1 MAASPLKLEMFP
13 PTGERL
19 LRFVGDRIR
28 FTLRG
33 AEGKPVP
40 ENYRALLRTNFG
52 RSQVLRREIIT
63 SRGGEK
69 PMAGASWRDI
79 PMRREGNEW
88 SVELTLTEVGCFKAK
103 AYVVNQQSWQIWPDG
118 PDVGVTVHP
127 DSYRTANT
135 IYCAF
140 TRLFGETKS
149 AVATTD
155 RQLDAQLKQLDKRGY
170 TAIPPSGTLRDLI
183 RELPRIIDTL
193 GCRILQLL
201 PVNPTPTTYARFGR
215 FGSPYAGLDLTAIDP
230 ALIEFDRRTTGVEQF
245 CELAYAVH
253 AHGARLFL
261 DLVINHTG
269 WSSALHERHPEWFLR
284 TPDGAFASPGAWGV
298 TWEDLVELNPDDPAL
313 RDELAEAFLVW
324 CRRGVDGFRCDA
336 GYKVPMPVW
345 QYITARVREEFPE
358 TIFLLEGLGG
368 GWNETE
374 ALLTEGGMQ
383 WAYSELFQELSGA
396 QVAGY
401 LDHALRQ
408 SRRVGVLT
416 HYSETHDNDRLAK
429 KGRAWSLLRNRLC
442 ALTSVNGA
450 FGFTG
455 GVEWLATEKILVH
468 GCSGLSWGN
477 ADNLIPE
484 LARLNQLLAEHPCF
498 FDGAELTRL
507 SPIESPVLAMQRVS
521 ADGQDAVL
529 VLVNTDAEKSQTV
542 TPALDDSTAQHFQAS
557 AKNGAAKPLRLIP
570 STFEE
575 LLGQPAPE
583 FQQSSDGKLTF
594 TLEPGG
600 CYCLAPT
607 AQPKGLTGEV
617 YRGARAQAAW
627 AIDAL
632 SEILEPESIGPH
644 DWRALAA
651 LVEAEAKRFLG
662 SLAYLDRKL
671 AQADLVAALDAAMR
685 LTKFPKVITWELID
699 RRRVTLVPP
708 GHWLLIRDVVP
719 FRASVQFGARP
730 AQHEESIAAG
740 KSHIAGFPPR
750 NIAGDTTLFL
760 ERYGITDRQVSGV
773 VRFLSSA
780 PETSKPEIQNPKS
793 QIVLLTNGAGGMA
806 RLCADLGRITSKY
819 DCLLGANLNPIVPV
833 DRHIFA
839 KRVRVW
845 ANANGFISALDAGNL
860 AAFEPG
866 PPARWRFAANAGD
879 GRAVEIEMSAGMI
892 EGQNTT
898 VLWFGYSTDATKRI
912 PPGNVGLTARVDIED
927 RNFHSET
934 RRNGAAENHFSE
946 NTRPLPDQSGFA
958 FTPAPD
964 RQLRVLSDSGEFHPE
979 PEWCENI
986 PHPIEASRG
995 QTASGDAYSPG
1006 WFDLPLVQ
1014 GETVTLVVTAEKE
1027 VPGPES
1033 RGPRSDATK
1042 DSGDDVF
1049 ASRLLQAAKA
1059 FVVRRGEG
1067 KTVIAGYPWF
1077 LDWGRDTLIC
1087 ARGLLVAGMVE
1098 EVKQI
1103 LVTFARFEE
1112 KGTLPNTIHG
1122 EDASN
1127 RDTSDAP
1134 LWFGVAC
1141 EEITV
1146 VGGNGFYS
1154 TAVDQHGRTIA
1165 DVLRSIATNYR
1176 DGTPNGIRMD
1186 PESAL
1191 LWSPAHFTWMDT
1203 SFPAGTPREG
1213 YPIEIQALWIRLLK
1227 QMERTGAKTDGER
1240 WGALA
1245 NRAEASLQKY
1255 FWLEARGYF
1264 ADALLAKRG
1273 EPASTARVDDA
1284 LRGNCLFAI
1293 SLGLVTGERA
1303 RRCVDAALKYLIV
1316 PGALRS
1322 LAPLPVSL
1330 PLPIYGSGGQ
1340 LLNNPTEPY
1349 CGRYEGDEDTRRKPA
1364 YHNGTAWTWTFPVF
1378 CEALARAWDF
1388 APEAVTAAKAYL
1400 GSMER
1405 LMDEGCPGQVPEILD
1420 GDAPHQQ
1427 RGCDAQAWGATE
1439 VLRVWRLLR

>member
-1 MAASPLKLEMFP
+1 MGASPLKLEMIP
-13 PTGERL
+13 PTGECL
-19 LRFVGDRIR
+19 LRFVGDRVR

-33 AEGKPVP
+33 AEGGPVP
-40 ENYRALLRTNFG
+40 ENCRALLRTNLG
-52 RSQVLRREIIT
+52 RGSDLRREIIT
-63 SRGGEK
+63 SRGGRR
-69 PMAGASWRDI
+69 PMTGASWRDT
-79 PMRREGNEW
+79 PMRRESNEW
-88 SVELTLTEVGCFKAK
+88 SIELTLAEVGYFKAK
-103 AYVVNQQSWQIWPDG
+103 AYAVDGRGWQIWPEG

-140 TRLFGETKS
+140 TRLFGETKAAVS
-149 AVATTD
+149 AVD
-155 RQLDAQLKQLDKRGY
+155 RHQDAQSKQLDKQGH
-170 TAIPPSGTLRDLI
+170 TVIPPSGKLRDVI
-183 RELPRIIDTL
+183 KELPHIVDTL

-201 PVNPTPTTYARFGR
+201 PVNPTPTTFARFGR

-230 ALIEFDRRTTGVEQF
+230 ALIDFDRRTTGVEQF

-269 WSSALHERHPEWFLR
+269 WSSTLHERHPEWFLR
-284 TPDGAFASPGAWGV
+284 KPDGAFASPGAWGV
-298 TWEDLVELNPDDPAL
+298 TWEDLVELDPWHRAL
-313 RDELAEAFLVW
+313 WDELAEAFLTW

-345 QYITARVREEFPE
+345 QYIVARVREEFPG

-368 GWNETE
+368 GWTETE
-374 ALLTEGGMQ
+374 ALLTQGGMQ
-383 WAYSELFQELSGA
+383 WAYSELFQEFSGS

-401 LDHALRQ
+401 LDHAHKQ
-408 SRRVGVLT
+408 SRRVGVLA

-442 ALTSVNGA
+442 ALASVNGA
-450 FGFTG
+450 FGFTC
-455 GVEWLATEKILVH
+455 GVEWLASEKILVH
-468 GCSGLSWGN
+468 GRSGLAWGSS
-477 ADNLIPE
+477 DNIIPE
-484 LARLNQLLAEHPCF
+484 LEQLNRLLTGHPCF
-498 FDGAELTRL
+498 FDGAKLTRL
-507 SPIESPVLAMQRVS
+507 SPVESPVLALQRMS

-529 VLVNTDAEKSQTV
+529 VLVNTDAEKPQEA
-542 TPALDDSTAQHFQAS
+542 PIAMGDNKASTRQPVGAS
-557 AKNGAAKPLRLIP
+557 GAAETRRAPAAR
-570 STFEE
+570 FED
-575 LLGQPAPE
+575 LLGQPAPKITA
-583 FQQSSDGKLTF
+583 SSDGKLTF
-594 TLEPGG
+594 ALDPGA
-600 CYCLAPT
+600 CYCLSFE
-607 AQPKGLTGEV
+607 KRTGDLDGGA
-617 YRGARAQAAW
+617 YRRASAQAAW
-627 AIDAL
+627 AVAAL
-632 SEILEPESIGPH
+632 SETIEPENIGPH
-644 DWRALAA
+644 DWHALAA
-651 LVEAEAKRFLG
+651 LVEEDAQRFMG
-662 SLAYLDRKL
+662 SLAYLDRQL
-671 AQADLVAALDAAMR
+671 ARTDIVAALRAAMAR
-685 LTKFPKVITWELID
+685 NKFQQVVTWSLLD

-708 GHWLLIRDVVP
+708 GHWLLIRDDAP
-719 FRASVQFGARP
+719 FRATLQPGARA
-730 AQHEESIAAG
+730 AQRRESVAAG
-740 KSHIAGFPPR
+740 KGHVACFPPR
-750 NIAGDTTLFL
+750 PIAGDAELFL
-760 ERYGITDRQVSGV
+760 ERYGITDQRVCGA
-773 VRFLSSA
+773 VRFLSST
-780 PETSKPEIQNPKS
+780 PGTPKS
-793 QIVLLTNGAGGMA
+793 EMRELNSKVVLLTNGTGGMA

-819 DCLLGANLNPIVPV
+819 DCLLGANLNSSVPV

-839 KRVRVW
+839 KRIRVW

-879 GRAVEIEMSAGMI
+879 GCTVEIEMSSGMI
-892 EGQNTT
+892 AGQNTT
-898 VLWFGYSTDATKRI
+898 LLWLGYSADATKRV
-912 PPGNVGLTARVDIED
+912 PPGSVRLTVRVDIED

-934 RRNGAAENHFSE
+934 RRNDTTENHFSG
-946 NTRPLPDQSGFA
+946 NTRPMPDRPGFE

-964 RQLRVLSDSGEFHPE
+964 RQLRVLSDTGEFHPE

-986 PHPIEASRG
+986 PHPVEASRG

-1014 GETVTLVVTAEKE
+1014 GEIVTLVVTAEKD
-1027 VPGPES
+1027 VPGPGL
-1033 RGPRSDATK
+1033 RIPPSDATK
-1042 DSGDDVF
+1042 GPGDDAF

-1059 FVVRRGEG
+1059 FVVRRGGG
-1067 KTVIAGYPWF
+1067 KTIIAGYPWF

-1087 ARGLLVAGMVE
+1087 SRGLLVAGMVE

-1103 LVTFARFEE
+1103 LLTFARFEE

-1141 EEITV
+1141 EEIAV
-1146 VGGNGFYS
+1146 PCGNSFYS
-1154 TAVDQHGRTIA
+1154 TTVDQRGRAIA
-1165 DVLRSIATNYR
+1165 DVLRSIATHYR

-1191 LWSPAHFTWMDT
+1191 LWSPGHFTWMDT

-1213 YPIEIQALWIRLLK
+1213 FPIEIQALWIRLLK
-1227 QMERTGAKTDGER
+1227 QMERTGAKTDGEP
-1240 WGALA
+1240 WGTLA
-1245 NRAEASLQKY
+1245 DRAEASLQKY
-1255 FWLEARGYF
+1255 FWLDVSGYF

-1273 EPASTARVDDA
+1273 EPASSARVDDA
-1284 LRGNCLFAI
+1284 LRSNCLFAI
-1293 SLGLVTGERA
+1293 SLGLVAGERA
-1303 RRCVDAALKYLIV
+1303 RRCIDAALKYLVV

-1330 PLPIYGSGGQ
+1330 PLPIFGSDGR

-1349 CGRYEGDEDTRRKPA
+1349 CGRYEGDEDTHRKPA

-1388 APEAVTAAKAYL
+1388 APEAVAAAKAYL
-1400 GSMER
+1400 GSMGR
-1405 LMDEGCPGQVPEILD
+1405 LMEEGCPGQVPEILD

-1427 RGCDAQAWGATE
+1427 RGCDAQAWGVTE
-1439 VLRVWRLLR
+1439 ALRVWMLLR